1 MIDKKDQQLASG
13 GLGRRSF
20 INTAALVGLTA
31 GVAACTEKPGNTSQ
45 FSLS

>member
-31 GVAACTEKPGNTSQ
+31 GFFFFKQKTAYEITR
-45 FSLS
+45 